1 MIDVHAH
8 FIPPAVLDWVRQHAD
23 ALDARWEQRDP
34 SKAPFLTVGG
44 KWSFE
49 LKPAFHD
56 ADLFLADQQRA
67 GVRHSLVSPVPQ
79 LFLYD
84 AHPALTTELA
94 RLYNNELAAW
104 CEEQA
109 DRLSGLATLP
119 LNVPEDAAAELSR
132 ARERGM
138 LGAII
143 GPGCGDR
150 LLSDPSF
157 APLWET
163 ADRLEAV
170 LFLHPLLSQD
180 PRLRRPQMPN
190 LIGVLWETTVS
201 LADLI
206 LSGLLDR
213 YPRVK
218 LLVAHGGGFLP
229 YQIGRLDQGYQVWP
243 AVRSALDSPP
253 SACLRRLWFDSVVW
267 TRQSLQL
274 LLDLV
279 GPERVA
285 PGSDYPFD
293 LSVWPPI
300 GEGAR
305 GAETLLGRAP

>member
-34 SKAPFLTVGG
+34 AKAPFLTVGG
-44 KWSFE
+44 KWTFE
-49 LKPAFHD
+49 VKPVFYD

-67 GVRHSLVSPVPQ
+67 SVRHSLVSPVPQ
-79 LFLYD
+79 LFLYE
-84 AHPALTTELA
+84 AEPALTKELA
-94 RLYNNELAAW
+94 RRYNDELAAW
-104 CEEQA
+104 CAEQA

-119 LNVPEDAAAELSR
+119 LNAPEDAAVELSR
-132 ARERGM
+132 ACGRGL

-150 LLSDPSF
+150 LLSDPAF
-157 APLWET
+157 NPLWEA

-190 LIGVLWETTVS
+190 LIGVLWETTVT
-201 LADLI
+201 LTDLI

-213 YPRVK
+213 YPRIK
-218 LLVAHGGGFLP
+218 LLIAHGGGFLP
-229 YQIGRLDQGYQVWP
+229 YQIGRLDQGYRVWP
-243 AVRSALDSPP
+243 VVRGSLEAPP
-253 SACLRRLWFDSVVW
+253 STYLRRLWFDTVVW
-267 TRQSLQL
+267 TPEALQL
-274 LLDLV
+274 LLHV
-279 GPERVA
+279 AGPERVA

-293 LSVWPPI
+293 LSVWPPL
-300 GEGAR
+300 GEGTR
-305 GAETLLGRAP
+305 GAETLLARAP